1 MLLLY
6 KIINKIM
13 IKIHKPFLLFIFI
26 SFLLLIQSC
35 KKNKIINKQEHY
47 FCDAETLS
55 PNGKYFITNNT
66 YFNVNNTRS
75 SDFAHSGKYSIK
87 LDKTQQ
93 YGMTLTIKGIK
104 NEEHYKASVWQY
116 GNNGMLVAANS
127 SFWFFE
133 INRNIDDTIGWHKL
147 SIDFFIPP
155 NNVENKM
162 KIYLWNQDSIPSY
175 FDDLKVDKIP
185 PRIYPQ
191 YKRQA
196 LHIYIDDKDML
207 TLKGKRK
214 LAFERKI
221 LETDAGSY
229 VNAIVF
235 WGNDAMK
242 AKIRLKGDWLDHLK
256 GDKWSF
262 RIKLK
267 KNAVWKGMTTF
278 SIQTPEARYFIDEWL
293 AHKIFDK
300 EDVLTTRYDFVPVYI
315 NNKNLGLYA
324 YEEHFEKQLVE
335 SRHRREGPI
344 LKFSEDQLWASRVAK
359 QENNFPLF
367 EANKIIAFKSNKIL
381 HDSTLFKEFI
391 DAQNLVYEYKYANSD
406 ASKIFDV
413 DKLAKYFALVDLT
426 RAYHGIIWHNQ
437 RFYYNPVLSKL
448 EPIPFD
454 CYCDKG
460 VMQWTNRAIYGN
472 YNIGSVKRKNDG
484 FFIID
489 HLFADKLFVKKYLY
503 YLEKYS
509 SKKYVSSI
517 LSQFKFGI
525 KNNEALIQKEF
536 PDYKYDYNFL
546 VNNALAIRKALPD
559 FKQKVEKNYFT
570 FIDRVDTAKQKVYNP
585 KYVKNLPSY
594 FITAYRE
601 GKNEIHITNYYP
613 ADIEFVG
620 ISNNQKLITDIFKP
634 KILLQSYN
642 NPLHDIIIKVDTSN
656 IQYLFFIVKG
666 KADICNIPIFQWQ
679 SPRKYNPQQEL
690 TENNNFKTNPIFHIV
705 KKNILVVKAGKYTI
719 KKSIIIPSGYKIVFK
734 AGANL
739 NFINKSFFLSYSPVF
754 MQGKREN
761 PITIQSTDRTAMGFT
776 VLQAKQKSFIKD
788 AVFEQLNTLNYN
800 NWNLTGAVTFYE
812 SDVEITSSLFN
823 DNNCEDALNIIRS
836 NFFVHNSS
844 FDNIFAD
851 AFDSDFSKGRVLKT
865 FFSNI
870 GNDAMDFSGSNI
882 FIDDCEIKNASDK
895 GVSGGEKSKLTITNV
910 NVLNSNIAFASKDES
925 FLNIASSHISN
936 CNYGIAIFQKKPEY
950 GPAIVKIN
958 KFKHTNINTLYLI
971 EKKSKLILRNKTI
984 FGSEKNVVKK
994 LYN

>member
-1 MLLLY
+1 
-6 KIINKIM
+6 M
-13 IKIHKPFLLFIFI
+13 IKIYKPFLLFIFI
-26 SFLLLIQSC
+26 LFLFFSQSC
-35 KKNKIINKQEHY
+35 KENKTIYKQEHY

-55 PNGKYFITNNT
+55 SNGKYFITNNT
-66 YFNVNNTRS
+66 YFKVNNTRS

-87 LDKTQQ
+87 IDKSQQ

-104 NEEHYKASVWQY
+104 NEEHYKASVWQH
-116 GNNGMLVAANS
+116 GNKGMLVAANS
-127 SFWFFE
+127 TFWYSE
-133 INRNIDDTIGWHKL
+133 RNRNIDDTVGWHKL

-162 KIYLWNQDSIPSY
+162 KIYLWNPDSVPSY

-185 PRIYPQ
+185 PKKYPK
-191 YKRQA
+191 YKHQA
-196 LHIYIDDKDML
+196 LHIYIDDKDMQI
-207 TLKGKRK
+207 LKEKRK

-229 VNAIVF
+229 VNAIIF

-242 AKIRLKGDWLDHLK
+242 AKIRLKGDWLDHLR

-267 KNAVWKGMTTF
+267 KNTAWKGMTTF
-278 SIQTPEARYFIDEWL
+278 SIQNPGARYFIDEWL

-300 EDVLTTRYDFVPVYI
+300 EDVLTTRYNFVPVYI

-381 HDSTLFKEFI
+381 HDSSLFKEFI
-391 DAQNLVYEYKYANSD
+391 DAQNLVYEYKYAISD

-437 RFYYNPVLSKL
+437 RFYYNPILSKL

-460 VMQWTNRAIYGN
+460 VMQWTKRPIYGN
-472 YNIGSVKRKNDG
+472 YNIGDVKRINNG

-503 YLEKYS
+503 YLERYS
-509 SKKYVSSI
+509 NKKYVNSI
-517 LSQFKFGI
+517 LHQFKSGI
-525 KNNEALIQKEF
+525 KSNEALIQKES

-546 VNNALAIRKALPD
+546 LNNALEIRKSLPEY
-559 FKQKVEKNYFT
+559 KQKVKENYFT
-570 FIDRVDTAKQKVYNP
+570 FIDSVDTAKQKVYNA

-594 FITAYRE
+594 FVTAYRE
-601 GKNEIHITNYYP
+601 KKNEISITNYYP
-613 ADIEFVG
+613 EDIEFVG
-620 ISNNQKLITDIFKP
+620 ISNNQKLIADLFKP

-642 NPLHDIIIKVDTSN
+642 NPSHNIIIKVDTNN
-656 IQYLFFIVKG
+656 IKYLFFIVKG
-666 KADICNIPIFQWQ
+666 KSDICNVPVFQWQ
-679 SPRKYNPQQEL
+679 SPKKYNPQQEL
-690 TENNNFKTNPIFHIV
+690 TENNNFKTNPIFHIIK
-705 KKNILVVKAGKYTI
+705 KKNLIVRAGKYTI
-719 KKSIIIPSGYKIVFK
+719 KKSIIIPSGYKIIFK

-754 MQGKREN
+754 IQGDRRN
-761 PITIQSTDRTAMGFT
+761 PVTIQSTDGTAMGFT
-776 VLQAKQKSFIKD
+776 VLKAKQKSVIKD
-788 AVFEQLNTLNYN
+788 AVFKQLNSLNYN
-800 NWNLTGAVTFYE
+800 NWNLTGAVTFYKTNI
-812 SDVEITSSLFN
+812 EITSTLFN
-823 DNNCEDALNIIRS
+823 NNKCEDALNIINS
-836 NFFVHNSS
+836 HFFVYNCS
-844 FDNIFAD
+844 FSNIFSD
-851 AFDSDFSKGRVLKT
+851 AFDSDFSNGRVLKT

-870 GNDAMDFSGSNI
+870 GNDAMDLSGSNI
-882 FIDDCEIKNASDK
+882 LINNCNINNASDK

-910 NVLNSNIAFASKDES
+910 KVSNSNIAFASKDLS
-925 FLNIASSHISN
+925 FLNITSSSMSN
-936 CNYGIAIFQKKPEY
+936 CNYGITIFQKKPEY
-950 GPAIVKIN
+950 GPATVKIN
-958 KFKHTNINTLYLI
+958 KLKHTNINTLYLI
-971 EKKSKLILRNKTI
+971 EKKSKLILKDKTI
-984 FGSEKNVVKK
+984 FGNKKNVAKK
-994 LYN
+994 FYH